1 VRAANLAAAA
11 AVLAPVHAAPQRLR
25 RGTAEEDAFAR
36 KHLHAEEA
44 ASDDDASMGRR
55 EEVESSSDELSS
67 GEEGSSVDSS
77 SVSSASEASGDRGVD
92 EGVEAGLGVAPLRQ
106 RVPKALI
113 TDLHRLK
120 PRRKCKHGCGALV
133 WREEG
138 KLCCKG
144 GAHILVPVYNP
155 PIDPEYLAIL
165 QLPHMSADS
174 RLLNERLAMGA
185 LSVSP
190 SRSMGGLGFHEQRIG
205 HVSLLG
211 TYTASCTAKAATMPL
226 LTTSCPTTSW
236 WMALP
241 LLLPMT
247 WPRSDLG
254 VEIIMQT
261 IFLST
266 NAHALRGCGAS
277 VARGR
282 HAAQLRHAHPP
293 APERHSL
300 FQSANLSVGT
310 LYVRSTSK

>member
-1 VRAANLAAAA
+1 M
-11 AVLAPVHAAPQRLR
+11 LR
-25 RGTAEEDAFAR
+25 RTR
-36 KHLHAEEA
+36 SHLHAEEA

-67 GEEGSSVDSS
+67 GEEGNVDSS
-77 SVSSASEASGDRGVD
+77 SVSSASEASGDTGVD
-92 EGVEAGLGVAPLRQ
+92 EGAEAGLGVAALRQ
-106 RVPKALI
+106 PRAPKVLI

-120 PRRKCKHGCGALV
+120 PRRMCKHSCGALG

-144 GAHILVPVYNP
+144 GTHILVPVYNP

-174 RLLNERLAMGA
+174 RLLNERLAMGT

-261 IFLST
+261 IYLST
-266 NAHALRGCGAS
+266 NAHALRGCGP
-277 VARGR
+277 RKTR
-282 HAAQLRHAHPP
+282 CAATAHPP
-293 APERHSL
+293 APVRHSL
-300 FQSANLSVGT
+300 FQQQQT
-310 LYVRSTSK
+310 LV